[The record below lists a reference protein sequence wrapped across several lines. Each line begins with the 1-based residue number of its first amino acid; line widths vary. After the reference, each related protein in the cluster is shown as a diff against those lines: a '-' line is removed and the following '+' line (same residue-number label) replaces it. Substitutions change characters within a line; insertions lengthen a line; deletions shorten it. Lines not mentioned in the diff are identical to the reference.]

1 MSRRSTAQR
10 YKKLT
15 LKYDYLRIELEE
27 YEEEFDERKK
37 NFQVAYDA
45 YLNELPPALKEVVRE
60 NTQADAPGP
69 LAGSQQ
75 LRLPDAERDE
85 IKNLYKEIAK
95 KTHPDKHVND
105 ASEVQ
110 AQNRQLFESAKQFY
124 EKGAWVE
131 LQSIARDL
139 GISSPP
145 PSVTQIQYVQTSIER
160 IRMRIKEIVETAAWK
175 WYDYPEDQREGF
187 MEQYFQV
194 IVGDA

>member
-160 IRMRIKEIVETAAWK
+160 IRMRIKEIVETAAWR